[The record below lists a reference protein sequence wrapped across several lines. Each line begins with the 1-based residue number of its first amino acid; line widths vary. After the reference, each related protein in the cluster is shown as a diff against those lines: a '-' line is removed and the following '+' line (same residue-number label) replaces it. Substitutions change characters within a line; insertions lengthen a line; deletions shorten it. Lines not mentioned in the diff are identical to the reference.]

1 MLGYRPTVLG
11 ENEYLIHLKERI
23 HNELGDFSKNLSICK
38 KINEGKALTFAGY
51 RTEPFS
57 QDGHNGG
64 DYVIVVP
71 DHIIE
76 KMTPYYSE
84 LAVDL
89 NGKAPQSLS
98 QKLDNLCNDLAFG
111 NQDEKENN
119 WCFGSDTVVTYAA
132 VNLVRDNAVPEVRY
146 MLSAIIFPTF
156 YALHLQCYR
165 FNSYQIPQN
174 TASAM
179 MCFESWDLTEESF
192 QGLCGNS

>member
-1 MLGYRPTVLG
+1 MSLTDYNHLRRMLGYRPTVLE
-11 ENEYLIHLKERI
+11 ENEYLINLKERI

-111 NQDEKENN
+111 NPGRERK
-119 WCFGSDTVVTYAA
+119 
-132 VNLVRDNAVPEVRY
+132 
-146 MLSAIIFPTF
+146 
-156 YALHLQCYR
+156 
-165 FNSYQIPQN
+165 
-174 TASAM
+174 
-179 MCFESWDLTEESF
+179 
-192 QGLCGNS
+192 

>member
-1 MLGYRPTVLG
+1 MSLTDYNHLRRMLGYRPAVLE

-23 HNELGDFSKNLSICK
+23 HNELGDFSKNLSICE
-38 KINEGKALTFAGY
+38 KINEGKALSFAGY

-89 NGKAPQSLS
+89 NGKAPQSLG
-98 QKLDNLCNDLAFG
+98 QKLDGLREDLSFG
-111 NQDEKENN
+111 DQEQK
-119 WCFGSDTVVTYAA
+119 
-132 VNLVRDNAVPEVRY
+132 RK
-146 MLSAIIFPTF
+146 
-156 YALHLQCYR
+156 
-165 FNSYQIPQN
+165 
-174 TASAM
+174 
-179 MCFESWDLTEESF
+179 
-192 QGLCGNS
+192 